1 MTKEKMKNQLFLN
14 QDKIDNVP
22 EKVLDEYNLFV
33 NMEKILANDLIGN
46 VKDGQYYISN
56 ELKKALVENKKL
68 LTKREDNYLIA
79 KMERAG
85 KLFKFRLNFDKFEE
99 GTMIANFYLL
109 EEYEG
114 EVLETFIANYLDI
127 DNYEFKQKARE
138 AFNICLQEEDYA
150 DKEQDDYIE
159 IDKIIARNKLSKSN
173 ERIFV
178 LETYAEL
185 YIIEMMNALEKGGKV
200 SKKVLEEYKEE
211 VKKQGLLKVN
221 VPHVY
226 IKLKSI
232 MDKVIENNGG
242 VKEIAKENPAV
253 KKPIERFISPV
264 IEYDKTVATIETM
277 VKKQEEKEDKK
288 SKETQSV
295 AKPAKKE
302 TSKSGGKSGGGKSGG
317 KGCKGDSGG
326 GKSGKK
332 DDKKKDD
339 SKKKLINYYLD
350 PKEKEE
356 STGKKLPTPPLTAKN
371 SAKKAQTKG
380 VSPTLKQGKED
391 QILTATLVNNVK
403 KGNNYLKNTNGE
415 KIEVKKPVNETVRQP
430 INNSKT
436 ESKAETSIKSSETGE
451 FDRFL
456 DLCKEENKTEVNVV
470 DNFLKNK
477 TENHEFS
484 GECEGENKE
493 ILFSSTEIMGA
504 DLLGTEI
511 QVEIKIKEEIL
522 KKKNKIKVAERNL

>member
-242 VKEIAKENPAV
+242 VKEISKENPAV

-288 SKETQSV
+288 SKESQSV

-302 TSKSGGKSGGGKSGG
+302 ASKSGGKSGGGKSGG
-317 KGCKGDSGG
+317 KGGKGDSGG

-403 KGNNYLKNTNGE
+403 KGNDSLKNAIGE
-415 KIEVKKPVNETVRQP
+415 KIEVKKTVNETVRQP

-511 QVEIKIKEEIL
+511 QVEVKIKEEIL
-522 KKKNKIKVAERNL
+522 KKNNKIKVTERNL